1 MTSLEVCGA
10 GLKHAG
16 WQDYAF
22 AVYTQPLGSSWM
34 VFARKQI
41 LASLE
46 MTRVW
51 VCGSLPRHLT
61 PCHSEEPERRGICC
75 FSNFGK
81 PDFSLPREMTMR
93 GDLFL
98 VSGARKFAAYFLRC
112 HPDPERSEGGRIY
125 ALQIQM
131 HRSFAA

>member
-61 PCHSEEPERRGICC
+61 PCHSEEPKRRGICC
-75 FSNFGK
+75 SPTFGQTDISRCARNDNAWGFFSRVVPVN
-81 PDFSLPREMTMR
+81 SLHI
-93 GDLFL
+93 F
-98 VSGARKFAAYFLRC
+98 
-112 HPDPERSEGGRIY
+112 
-125 ALQIQM
+125 
-131 HRSFAA
+131 